1 MGDLYVC
8 MCSEELLLIM
18 SRGRLSEN
26 VDVKK
31 EKRIYKGGGAD
42 TQWCVLSR
50 EDGSVEVCD
59 TNVPNVAENI
69 ILRLTVDNFCAKL
82 FSSLEFPALYRPVSL
97 SYRSLLEWKW
107 MCG

>member
-1 MGDLYVC
+1 
-8 MCSEELLLIM
+8 M

-31 EKRIYKGGGAD
+31 EKRIYKGGRRAD

-59 TNVPNVAENI
+59 TNVPNVAKNI
-69 ILRLTVDNFCAKL
+69 L
-82 FSSLEFPALYRPVSL
+82 F
-97 SYRSLLEWKW
+97 
-107 MCG
+107 